1 MIAKAAH
8 SPGRLIRKVGVRRI
22 RLASGLILFAYL
34 LTHYTNHALG
44 NVSLSAMSAGLQ
56 YHVWLWHSW
65 IGTLLLYPALAV
77 HASLGLWALYE
88 RRHFRFKVSEAIQL
102 VFGLSIPL
110 LLTAHVVAE
119 RVALDRFGI
128 ERGYAQA
135 LYAFWVTRPERGVL
149 QAVALLVAWTHGCI
163 GVFFWLRLKPFFP
176 RAAPS
181 LLAAAILLP
190 TLAMLGYYQSGRA
203 VVQLSTVP
211 EWQAQNLT
219 LGQLGTPEQNAG
231 LIDIRDE

>member
-22 RLASGLILFAYL
+22 RLASGLILFTYL

-65 IGTLLLYPALAV
+65 IGTLLLYSALAV

-102 VFGLSIPL
+102 IFGQL
-110 LLTAHVVAE
+110 VVLIGNPIEAYE
-119 RVALDRFGI
+119 QRDR
-128 ERGYAQA
+128 RAQLGQQLA
-135 LYAFWVTRPERGVL
+135 DLIQQKR
-149 QAVALLVAWTHGCI
+149 AVARNRRRPP
-163 GVFFWLRLKPFFP
+163 LRERRRQRPGRAPLWSRVRPR
-176 RAAPS
+176 RAAAP
-181 LLAAAILLP
+181 
-190 TLAMLGYYQSGRA
+190 
-203 VVQLSTVP
+203 
-211 EWQAQNLT
+211 
-219 LGQLGTPEQNAG
+219 
-231 LIDIRDE
+231 